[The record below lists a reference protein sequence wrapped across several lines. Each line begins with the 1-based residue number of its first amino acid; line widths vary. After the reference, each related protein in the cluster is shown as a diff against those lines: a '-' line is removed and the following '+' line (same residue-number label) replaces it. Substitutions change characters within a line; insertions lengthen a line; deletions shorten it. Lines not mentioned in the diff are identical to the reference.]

1 MNQNDTFDW
10 KFSLPSKYII
20 RKYYYNRDLRYI
32 CGHVPVKPEAELKC
46 APAATGVGKRN
57 IGG

>member
-10 KFSLPSKYII
+10 KFVKSFSYPLNII

-32 CGHVPVKPEAELKC
+32 
-46 APAATGVGKRN
+46 
-57 IGG
+57 